1 MSLKAKNLAPPMS
14 FDFIS
19 LALLNDGEELFKF
32 FSEFLI
38 LIIFL
43 SIIKN

>member
-1 MSLKAKNLAPPMS
+1 MN

-19 LALLNDGEELFKF
+19 PALLGDGEELFKF